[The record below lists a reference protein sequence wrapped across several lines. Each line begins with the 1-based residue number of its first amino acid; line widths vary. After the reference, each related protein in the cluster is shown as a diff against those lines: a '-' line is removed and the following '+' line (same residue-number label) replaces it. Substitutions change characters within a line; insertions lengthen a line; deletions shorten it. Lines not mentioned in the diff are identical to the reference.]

1 MNKTDISKRMKQFD
15 LTEQKAKEAK
25 MVADSITS
33 VFKLMDAIRNEAQS
47 VFFAA
52 FLIEYGRQTAMKDG
66 EKNENKIIV

>member
-25 MVADSITS
+25 KVADSITS
-33 VFKLMDAIRNEAQS
+33 VFKIMAAIRNEAQS

>member
-25 MVADSITS
+25 KVADSITS